1 MEWEPLRV
9 EDAGSDYLVRIER
22 DTDNDESAKGVVAFH
37 GVVSFRARRKKKG
50 IAKGK
55 FFL

>member
-22 DTDNDESAKGVVAFH
+22 DIDNGKSA
-37 GVVSFRARRKKKG
+37 
-50 IAKGK
+50 
-55 FFL
+55 